1 LRDEIVMLKTRIAEL
16 EGTLMDERCAKEV
29 KLETTIKGYKDSMQG
44 QYLDYK
50 LKLDEYLMIEKEK
63 NNKLRLETHRQQEEL
78 QEIKKKMMAALIK
91 IEDLEKENFN
101 LHNEIDK
108 AEIQPGPH

>member
-1 LRDEIVMLKTRIAEL
+1 VSCHTTGITSRPSIVKDSSISVVSFFFNLYFTGNLDQLERDLKLSHDEADTLRDEIVMLKTRIAEL

-50 LKLDEYLMIEKEK
+50 LKLD
-63 NNKLRLETHRQQEEL
+63 
-78 QEIKKKMMAALIK
+78 
-91 IEDLEKENFN
+91 
-101 LHNEIDK
+101 
-108 AEIQPGPH
+108 